1 MRQPPDGRVLSRSGT
16 RLTWAI
22 IGGGLLAAGAGLTLP
37 TASADTSYLQLALA
51 AGVVAAAQLA
61 RLRFRLASSTINIT
75 WGEAALIICLHLA
88 PAGWLPAATLLGAGL
103 SWLLLM
109 LLEGHRTV
117 FEALGNAALVTV
129 AAALAAAVTGFLV
142 NPVGTALTP
151 TVAAALVLGAATYL
165 LTCTLLAVLTLRAR
179 YGLPVAVSFRKT
191 LRGKLPMFGGNVTVG
206 LVAIALLHHDIRWL
220 LVLLPV
226 LWLLQQAYRQWLRV
240 DCERKLWLDYAVAV
254 KALNRLDEGAVAI
267 AGVAGAL
274 RVFGAHEVDL
284 DVVRDG
290 GVRRY
295 HGDSSGRIDSE
306 DLGERAPEPAH
317 EVVRQP
323 LVAGAEQLGELRL
336 RLPRWVS
343 LGARE
348 VAVLSAYAD
357 ALAVALHS
365 AATYRKRLAAAAHA
379 QHAATRDPLTQLL
392 NRTALLVEGE
402 RALRRAGRGQPV
414 VLMVLDVDN
423 FAEINETLGYA
434 AGDELLK
441 LVADRLRTVARP
453 GELLGRI
460 GDDEFALLSTTL
472 PAVRAPRVPQQ
483 RPALMPN
490 ALRRA
495 RQIAELLA
503 NPGEVAEVR
512 VSAEVAVGA
521 VVIQAGTVEMAELL
535 RRAQIALHQAK
546 EKGGVATYD
555 DAKDATDTDHLTL
568 LAELREALA
577 ADDQLVL
584 ALQPA
589 VDLTTG
595 APTGVEAL
603 IRWHHPR
610 RGKLNPADFVHAVE
624 DSELLAPFTR
634 YVIDKALAVA
644 AEWARHGL
652 TVPISV
658 NVSARSLLDPRLP
671 AEIADL
677 LRRHK
682 VPPQRLVL
690 EITETVEMADLD
702 VIDDVLASLQ
712 ALGVQLAVDDFGT
725 GFSSFAFLARV
736 PVDELKVDRSF
747 VMRMAESAEAAAIVR
762 ATVALGR
769 ELGLRVIAEGV
780 ETAEQRRVLAA
791 LGCEAA
797 QGYHFFKPMPSD
809 KVVPVLR
816 SLLDSAQARV
826 LSLQAESTS

>member
-1 MRQPPDGRVLSRSGT
+1 MRQPPDGRVLSRSAT

-22 IGGGLLAAGAGLTLP
+22 IVGGLLAAGVGLALP
-37 TASADTSYLQLALA
+37 TASSDTSYLQLALA
-51 AGVVAAAQLA
+51 AGVMATAQLA
-61 RLRFRLASSTINIT
+61 RLRFRLASGTINIT
-75 WGEAALIICLHLA
+75 WGEAALVICLHLA
-88 PAGWLPAATLLGAGL
+88 PAGWLPAAALLGAGL
-103 SWLLLM
+103 AWLLLM
-109 LLEGHRTV
+109 LLEGQRTV
-117 FEALGNAALVTV
+117 VEALGNAASVTV
-129 AAALAAAVTGFLV
+129 AAALAAAVTGSLV
-142 NPVGTALTP
+142 DPVGTALTP
-151 TVAAALVLGAATYL
+151 AVAVALVLGAAAYL
-165 LTCTLLAVLTLRAR
+165 LTCALLAALTLRAR
-179 YGLPVAVSFRKT
+179 YGLPIAASIRNT

-206 LVAIALLHHDIRWL
+206 LVAVALLHHDIRWL
-220 LVLLPV
+220 LILVPV

-240 DCERKLWLDYAVAV
+240 DCERKLWLDYAAAV
-254 KALNRLDEGAVAI
+254 KALNRLDEGAVAA

-284 DVVRDG
+284 DMVRDG

-306 DLGERAPEPAH
+306 DFEEGTPEPAH
-317 EVVRQP
+317 EVIRQP
-323 LVAGAEQLGELRL
+323 LIAGAEQLGELRL

-365 AATYRKRLAAAAHA
+365 AATYQARLAAAADA

-392 NRTALLVEGE
+392 NRTALFVEGE
-402 RALRRAGRGQPV
+402 RALRRASRGQPV

-472 PAVRAPRVPQQ
+472 PVRAPRVPQQ
-483 RPALMPN
+483 RPALTPN

-521 VVIQAGTVEMAELL
+521 VVAQAGTVEMAELL

-546 EKGGVATYD
+546 EEGGVATYD
-555 DAKDATDTDHLTL
+555 NARDATDTDHLTL

-589 VDLTTG
+589 VDLITG

-603 IRWHHPR
+603 VRWHHPR
-610 RGKLNPADFVHAVE
+610 RGKLNPAEFVHAVE

-644 AEWARHGL
+644 AEWTRHGL

-690 EITETVEMADLD
+690 EITETVEMAELD

-736 PVDELKVDRSF
+736 PVNELKVDRSF

-816 SLLDSAQARV
+816 SLLDSAQARI